1 MEHYNMNNL
10 TSYEDGDTLTEKEK
24 IVKLIRQ
31 YLLNV
36 THINNC
42 VSLVKTIDRVEQEY
56 GEKINKAPTFFGV
69 TKQAI
74 TKNIIIDT
82 YKLFDFSLDGDSGIK
97 PNRGTRNIGQFLSM
111 MEMKTK
117 MLSRPLY
124 NGEEIG
130 EESKQLVRLSMEEF
144 YEYTDVLKKVKFQ
157 RDKIYAHSDKK
168 YFLYKDQRE
177 LGEKN
182 ITYQEIDM
190 LMMFSTKVL
199 NNFLH
204 YLNEIPQ
211 ATLSVNTDDLLN
223 LFVE

>member
-1 MEHYNMNNL
+1 
-10 TSYEDGDTLTEKEK
+10 
-24 IVKLIRQ
+24 
-31 YLLNV
+31 
-36 THINNC
+36 
-42 VSLVKTIDRVEQEY
+42 
-56 GEKINKAPTFFGV
+56 
-69 TKQAI
+69 
-74 TKNIIIDT
+74 
-82 YKLFDFSLDGDSGIK
+82 
-97 PNRGTRNIGQFLSM
+97 M

-204 YLNEIPQ
+204 YLNEIPPVSY
-211 ATLSVNTDDLLN
+211 THLPRTSVECDNCWCV
-223 LFVE
+223 FSKYCYF

>member
-97 PNRGTRNIGQFLSM
+97 PNRGTRNICLLY
-111 MEMKTK
+111 T
-117 MLSRPLY
+117 SRC
-124 NGEEIG
+124 
-130 EESKQLVRLSMEEF
+130 V
-144 YEYTDVLKKVKFQ
+144 
-157 RDKIYAHSDKK
+157 
-168 YFLYKDQRE
+168 
-177 LGEKN
+177 
-182 ITYQEIDM
+182 
-190 LMMFSTKVL
+190 
-199 NNFLH
+199 
-204 YLNEIPQ
+204 
-211 ATLSVNTDDLLN
+211 
-223 LFVE
+223 